1 MLDEIMQQ
9 NEKLIVAQNYGKFR
23 SNILLGHFIKH
34 EPLISKEYSTS
45 NVLKSNT
52 QIDIRFFILQIYF
65 CPTAKYDMDKKIAAK
80 NS

>member
-1 MLDEIMQQ
+1 MLDEIITKFAVFFEY
-9 NEKLIVAQNYGKFR
+9 EKIFG
-23 SNILLGHFIKH
+23 SILLGHFIKH